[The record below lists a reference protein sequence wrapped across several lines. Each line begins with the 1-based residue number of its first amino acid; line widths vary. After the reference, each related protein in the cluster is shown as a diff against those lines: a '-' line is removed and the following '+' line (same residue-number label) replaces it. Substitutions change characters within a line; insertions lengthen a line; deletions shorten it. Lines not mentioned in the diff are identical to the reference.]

1 MKMLE
6 LIKDQSYEVRYW
18 DEWEPRVLIYIG
30 SDNGFYIFICPMT
43 KIQFKVRPSSADIR
57 AVTDE
62 D

>member
-43 KIQFKVRPSSADIR
+43 KIQFKVRPSSADTR

>member
-6 LIKDQSYEVRYW
+6 LTKDQPYEVRYW

-30 SDNGFYIFICPMT
+30 SDQGFYIFICPMT
-43 KIQFKVRPSSADIR
+43 QIQFKVRPSSADIR

-62 D
+62 S